1 MCKEKRPHVHA
12 ELIKAW
18 ADGEK
23 IQFKCPSPTA
33 FSKSSGEWIDTDVP
47 EWLEYCEYRIKP
59 EPSDTEKY
67 GVEVGDVWQLSA
79 TEMCITVLK
88 IFKGSGKRTTEVQ
101 SFGRGTFPIG
111 RLKCLVFRRGVVN
124 KL

>member
-1 MCKEKRPHVHA
+1 MCKERKPHVHA

-23 IQFKCPSPTA
+23 IQLKVPSPTV
-33 FSKSSGEWIDTDVP
+33 FSKSSWIDIDVP
-47 EWLEYCEYRIKP
+47 EWWEYCEYRIKP
-59 EPSDTEKY
+59 EPPDTKKY
-67 GVEVGDVWQLSA
+67 SVEVGDVWQLSE

-101 SFGRGTFPIG
+101 SFGRGTFPID